1 MPDTYS
7 KIYIQLIFAVKHR
20 NALIDSMWEERLYQ
34 YITGIVQNKE
44 QKMIAINGVTNH
56 IHLFIGMRPNCCLS
70 NLVREIKKSSND
82 FVNIN
87 QFTRGK
93 FDWQEGFGAFSY
105 GHSQIAAVANYVI
118 NQKEHHKKRTFKEE
132 YLQFLTKYKI
142 DHDEKHMFMWIE

>member
-7 KIYIQLIFAVKHR
+7 KICIQLIFAVKHR

-142 DHDEKHMFMWIE
+142 DHDEKHRFMWIE